1 MDMSALF
8 HSVLLIEE
16 KCRGCTRCIKNCPT
30 EAIRVR
36 EGKARINADRCTDCG
51 ECIRTCDNH
60 AKTAITD
67 SLERLKDFKYTV
79 ALPAPALYGQFGG
92 DVDPDEIL
100 MALVDMGFGDVYEVA
115 RGADVATLV
124 TQEYLREH
132 REVRPMIS
140 AACPAVV
147 RLIQVRFPTL
157 IDHLIP
163 ADSPMTCAGK
173 LAKEEKG
180 RELGIPE
187 REIGAFFITPCPAKV
202 TWVREAQKRGF
213 TSVDGAISIADV
225 YGEISRRVGRPAGRG
240 RRRRASGWGIG
251 WGGTGG
257 ENAAIG
263 SQNYI
268 VVDGIHSVI
277 DVLEEIDMGRLGDVD
292 FVEAQACVGGC
303 VGGALTVRNPFIA
316 HVSLEKMARRSAETS
331 AFTAGER
338 EDLVSRTM
346 AGYFDMHQDIA
357 PVPAFRLD
365 HDVSRAITKAEM
377 IEKVVADLPG
387 LDCGSCGSPHCR
399 ALAEDIVQGLAV
411 DTDCVFKLRDQVK
424 VLAEQLF
431 HLAKKNPSAIG
442 VAGKT
447 GEGGAD
453 RRDERDG
460 SEETEAREQ
469 REG

>member
-1 MDMSALF
+1 MTGLF

-36 EGKARINADRCTDCG
+36 QGKARINAERCTDCG

-79 ALPAPALYGQFGG
+79 ALPAPALYGQFGP
-92 DVDPDEIL
+92 DVDPDRVL
-100 MALVDMGFGDVYEVA
+100 AALIDMGFDDVFEVA

-124 TQEYLREH
+124 TREYLRQH
-132 REVRPMIS
+132 REIRPMIS

-147 RLIQVRFPTL
+147 RLIQVRYPAL

-163 ADSPMTCAGK
+163 VDSPMTCAGK
-173 LAKEEKG
+173 LAKENKSK
-180 RELGIPE
+180 ELGIPPE
-187 REIGAFFITPCPAKV
+187 DIGAFFITPCPAKV
-202 TWVREAQKRGF
+202 TWVREAIKRGF
-213 TSVDGAISIADV
+213 SSVDGAISIGDV
-225 YGEISRRVGRPAGRG
+225 YGEISRRLASPASPASPPP
-240 RRRRASGWGIG
+240 RRKASGAGIG
-251 WGGTGG
+251 WGGSGG
-257 ENAAIG
+257 ENAAVG
-263 SQNYI
+263 LENYL

-277 DVLEEIDMGRLGDVD
+277 DVLEEVEVGRLADVD
-292 FVEAQACVGGC
+292 FIEAQACIGGC
-303 VGGALTVRNPFIA
+303 VGGALAVRNPFIA
-316 HVSLEKMARRSAETS
+316 HVHLEKLAKRFADRP
-331 AFTAGER
+331 AFTAEEEEELTR
-338 EDLVSRTM
+338 RAR
-346 AGYFDMHQDIA
+346 AGHFDMRQDIA
-357 PVPAFRLD
+357 AVPAFRLD
-365 HDVSRAITKAEM
+365 RDVSRAISKAEM
-377 IEKVVADLPG
+377 IEKVVKDLPG

-431 HLAKKNPSAIG
+431 DLAKKNPSAMSA
-442 VAGKT
+442 V
-447 GEGGAD
+447 GEPG
-453 RRDERDG
+453 E
-460 SEETEAREQ
+460 

>member
-1 MDMSALF
+1 MTGLF

-36 EGKARINADRCTDCG
+36 QGKARINAERCTDCG

-79 ALPAPALYGQFGG
+79 ALPAPALYGQFGP
-92 DVDPDEIL
+92 DVEPDRVL
-100 MALVDMGFGDVYEVA
+100 AALIDMGFDDVFEVA

-124 TQEYLREH
+124 TREYLRQH
-132 REVRPMIS
+132 REIRPMIS

-147 RLIQVRFPTL
+147 RLIQVRFPAL

-163 ADSPMTCAGK
+163 VDSPMTCAGK
-173 LAKEEKG
+173 LAKENKSK
-180 RELGIPE
+180 ELGIPPE
-187 REIGAFFITPCPAKV
+187 DIGAFFITPCPAKV
-202 TWVREAQKRGF
+202 TWVREAVKRGF
-213 TSVDGAISIADV
+213 SSVDGAISIADV
-225 YGEISRRVGRPAGRG
+225 YGEISRRLASPASPPP
-240 RRRRASGWGIG
+240 RRRASGAGIG
-251 WGGTGG
+251 WGGSGG
-257 ENAAIG
+257 ENAAVG
-263 SQNYI
+263 LENYL

-277 DVLEEIDMGRLGDVD
+277 DVLEEVEVGRLADVD
-292 FVEAQACVGGC
+292 FIEAQACIGGC

-316 HVSLEKMARRSAETS
+316 HVHLEKLARRFADCP
-331 AFTAGER
+331 AFTAEEEEELTR
-338 EDLVSRTM
+338 RAR
-346 AGYFDMHQDIA
+346 AGHFDMRQDIA
-357 PVPAFRLD
+357 AVPAFRLD
-365 HDVSRAITKAEM
+365 RDVSRAISKAEM
-377 IEKVVADLPG
+377 IEKVVKDLPG

-431 HLAKKNPSAIG
+431 DLAKKNPSAMSA
-442 VAGKT
+442 AGEP
-447 GEGGAD
+447 GEG
-453 RRDERDG
+453 
-460 SEETEAREQ
+460 
-469 REG
+469 EG